1 MAKSIHKFEAE
12 QGNLNDAAPSGF
24 FWEHWFDTQAVANSV
39 SRIVDEHRIW
49 EKAVSIAILAMDKA
63 KR

>member
-24 FWEHWFDTQAVANSV
+24 FWEHWFDTQAACSAG
-39 SRIVDEHRIW
+39 RISDEHGIW
-49 EKAVSIAILAMDKA
+49 EKAVSISVLAMDKA